1 MLLAASLLRV
11 GVACGATA
19 FRLVDV
25 SCGVFKHAG
34 TLPRKPRT
42 FRATPMSE
50 PGDNLRRLTGL
61 YRTMA
66 RIRAFEETALEAH
79 KAGEIP
85 GPLHVS
91 IGQEAVAA
99 GICVNLRTD
108 DRITSNHRGHGHAIA
123 KGADPRRMMAEL
135 YGRADGYCRGKG
147 GSMHIADFSVG
158 MLGANGVVAGGIPIA
173 VGAAQGLKM
182 QKSDAIVTCMFG
194 DGAIN
199 RGPFLEGLN
208 WAVLYKL
215 PVLFVC
221 EDNGVA
227 AFTRSES
234 VTAGPGVID
243 RAKALGVAAITV
255 DGNNVMSVDDAAQSA
270 VAAVRRGDGPH
281 LLHVRT
287 YRITG
292 HTSTDAAAWRPAEE
306 VQEARSRDPIARLGA
321 VLAGRGVGP
330 SDLGKII
337 DAAKAEMAAARKDAN
352 AAAWPQAHVAYE
364 DVQDTGAVAWSKSH

>member
-1 MLLAASLLRV
+1 VL
-11 GVACGATA
+11 
-19 FRLVDV
+19 
-25 SCGVFKHAG
+25 KHARSI
-34 TLPRKPRT
+34 PRKPRLSHET
-42 FRATPMSE
+42 RMSD

-61 YRTMA
+61 YRTMV

-79 KAGEIP
+79 RAGEIP

-99 GICVNLRTD
+99 GICANLRIE

-123 KGADPRRMMAEL
+123 KGADPKRMMLEL
-135 YGRADGYCRGKG
+135 YGRQGGYCRGKG

-194 DGAIN
+194 DGAVN

-208 WAVLYKL
+208 WAVLYRL

-227 AFTRSES
+227 AFTRAES
-234 VTAGPGVID
+234 VTAGPGVTE
-243 RAKALGVAAITV
+243 RAKAIGVAAITI
-255 DGNNVMSVDDAAQSA
+255 DGNNAMAVDDAAQVA
-270 VAAVRRGDGPH
+270 VAAVRRREGPH

-292 HTSTDAAAWRPAEE
+292 HTSTDGATWRPNEE
-306 VQEARSRDPIARLGA
+306 VDEARSRDPIARLGA
-321 VLAGRGVGP
+321 VLAERGVAP
-330 SDLGKII
+330 SDLGTMIE
-337 DAAKAEMAAARKDAN
+337 DAKAEMAVARQEAN
-352 AAAWPQAHVAYE
+352 AAPWPAPVVAFE

>member
-1 MLLAASLLRV
+1 
-11 GVACGATA
+11 
-19 FRLVDV
+19 
-25 SCGVFKHAG
+25 
-34 TLPRKPRT
+34 
-42 FRATPMSE
+42 MSD
-50 PGDNLRRLTGL
+50 PGDNLRRLTDL

-99 GICVNLRTD
+99 GVCLNLRKD
-108 DRITSNHRGHGHAIA
+108 DRLTSNHRGHGHAIA
-123 KGADPRRMMAEL
+123 KGADPSRMMLEL
-135 YGRADGYCRGKG
+135 FGRQRGYCRGKG

-182 QKSDAIVTCMFG
+182 QKSDAMVACMFG

-208 WAVLYKL
+208 WAVLFKL

-227 AFTRSES
+227 AFTRADS
-234 VTAGPGVID
+234 VTAGPGGIE
-243 RAKALGVAAITV
+243 RAKALGVAAISV
-255 DGNNVMSVDDAAQSA
+255 DGNSAMAVDDAAQVA
-270 VAAVRRGDGPH
+270 VAAVRRGEGPH

-306 VQEARSRDPIARLGA
+306 VAEARSRDPIARLGA
-321 VLAGRGVGP
+321 VLAERGIAPSELGR
-330 SDLGKII
+330 II
-337 DAAKAEMAAARKDAN
+337 DEAKAEMAAASVQASE
-352 AAAWPQAHVAYE
+352 AAWPAPSVAYE

>member
-1 MLLAASLLRV
+1 
-11 GVACGATA
+11 
-19 FRLVDV
+19 
-25 SCGVFKHAG
+25 
-34 TLPRKPRT
+34 
-42 FRATPMSE
+42 MSD
-50 PGDNLRRLTGL
+50 PGDNLRRLTDL
-61 YRTMA
+61 YRTMT

-99 GICVNLRTD
+99 GICLNLRKD

-123 KGADPRRMMAEL
+123 KGADPKRMMLEL
-135 YGRADGYCRGKG
+135 YGRDGGYCRGKG

-182 QKSDAIVTCMFG
+182 QGSDAIVTCMFG
-194 DGAIN
+194 DGAVN

-208 WAVLYKL
+208 WAVLFKL

-227 AFTRSES
+227 AFTRAES

-243 RAKALGVAAITV
+243 RAKALGVAAITI
-255 DGNNVMSVDDAAQSA
+255 DGNNVMAVDDAAQTA

-292 HTSTDAAAWRPAEE
+292 HTSTDAAAWRPKEE
-306 VQEARSRDPIARLGA
+306 VDEARSRDPIARLGA
-321 VLAGRGVGP
+321 VLAERGVGP
-330 SDLGKII
+330 SELGKII
-337 DAAKAEMAAARKDAN
+337 EDAKAEMAEARSGAN
-352 AAAWPQAHVAYE
+352 AAAWPAPQVAFE

>member
-1 MLLAASLLRV
+1 
-11 GVACGATA
+11 
-19 FRLVDV
+19 
-25 SCGVFKHAG
+25 
-34 TLPRKPRT
+34 
-42 FRATPMSE
+42 MSD
-50 PGDNLRRLTGL
+50 PGDNLRRLTDL
-61 YRTMA
+61 YRVMA
-66 RIRAFEETALEAH
+66 RIRAFEETALAAH

-99 GICVNLRTD
+99 GVCVNLRIE

-123 KGADPRRMMAEL
+123 KGADPKRMMLEL
-135 YGRADGYCRGKG
+135 YGRDGGYCRGKG

-173 VGAAQGLKM
+173 VGAAQGLKV
-182 QKSDAIVTCMFG
+182 QKSEAIAVCMFG
-194 DGAIN
+194 VGAIN

-227 AFTRSES
+227 AFTRADS
-234 VTAGPGVID
+234 VTAGPGVTE
-243 RAKALGVAAITV
+243 RAKALGVAAISV
-255 DGNNVMSVDDAAQSA
+255 DGNNVMAVDEAAAGA
-270 VAAVRRGDGPH
+270 VAAVRCGEGPH

-292 HTSTDAAAWRPAEE
+292 HTSTDPAAWRPAEE
-306 VQEARSRDPIARLGA
+306 VDEARTRDPIKRLGA
-321 VLAGRGVGP
+321 VLTQRGLAQSALDAIVE
-330 SDLGKII
+330 
-337 DAAKAEMAAARKDAN
+337 AAKAEIAAARKEAN
-352 AAAWPQAHVAYE
+352 EAAWPDPSVAYE
-364 DVQDTGAVAWSKSH
+364 DVQDVGAVAWSK

>member
-1 MLLAASLLRV
+1 
-11 GVACGATA
+11 
-19 FRLVDV
+19 VDV
-25 SCGVFKHAG
+25 SCGVLKHVRPFLRKLRA
-34 TLPRKPRT
+34 PRET
-42 FRATPMSE
+42 SMTD
-50 PGDNLRRLTGL
+50 PGDNLRRLTDL
-61 YRTMA
+61 YRMMA
-66 RIRAFEETALEAH
+66 RIRAFEETALAAH

-91 IGQEAVAA
+91 IGQEGVAA
-99 GICVNLRTD
+99 GVCVNLRLD

-123 KGADPRRMMAEL
+123 KGADPKRMMAEL
-135 YGRADGYCRGKG
+135 YGRANGYCRGKG

-182 QKSDAIVTCMFG
+182 QKSEAIAVCMFG

-208 WAVLYKL
+208 WAALYEL

-227 AFTRSES
+227 AFTRADS

-255 DGNNVMSVDDAAQSA
+255 DGNNVLAVDEAAAGA
-270 VAAVRRGDGPH
+270 VAAVRRGAGPH

-306 VQEARSRDPIARLGA
+306 VDEARARDPIKRLGA
-321 VLAGRGVGP
+321 VLAERGVAP
-330 SDLGKII
+330 AELDKIT
-337 DAAKAEMAAARKDAN
+337 DAAKAEMTAARAEAN
-352 AAAWPQAHVAYE
+352 AAAWPSPSVAFE
-364 DVQDTGAVAWSKSH
+364 DVQDTGAVAWSK